1 MGILAS
7 VEPELV
13 AILPERFQ
21 EKLIWKRTGKKL
33 PSPHYT
39 NCSLILKVL
48 ITKWILK
55 RISELKNRV
64 LENTQLALAA
74 GNS

>member
-1 MGILAS
+1 MGILAN

-33 PSPHYT
+33 PSPHCT

-48 ITKWILK
+48 ITKYILK